1 MKRAYGRCTN
11 PEKYGSPRGW
21 HHMDE
26 FRIAGSTG
34 GESEERTLSQVV
46 QIAGYTS
53 GIRALVKDSFAF
65 CKVHGIPIPKSG
77 RGRAHARCA
86 TEVKSAPRPPSPRVG
101 LR

>member
-1 MKRAYGRCTN
+1 
-11 PEKYGSPRGW
+11 
-21 HHMDE
+21 MDE
-26 FRIAGSTG
+26 FRIAGSTV

-53 GIRALVKDSFAF
+53 SIRELVKDSFGF
-65 CKVHGIPIPKSG
+65 CNVHGMPIPKSG

-86 TEVKSAPRPPSPRVG
+86 TDVKPVPRPPSPRVG